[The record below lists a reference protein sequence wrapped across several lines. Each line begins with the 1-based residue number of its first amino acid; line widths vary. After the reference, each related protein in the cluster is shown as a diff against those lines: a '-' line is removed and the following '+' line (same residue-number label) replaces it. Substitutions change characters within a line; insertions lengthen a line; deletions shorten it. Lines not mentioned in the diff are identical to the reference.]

1 MRAEAKASAEVQSLV
16 ASPADVRSL
25 YQQLL
30 PGEHFEQLCWRDQ
43 LRENNRVYNACVVM
57 WLMIAQRLQG
67 GNLAT
72 SVLELIC
79 GLPPSFWSR
88 PCKRLLPGPDGR
100 SPRLSAN
107 TASYNEAR
115 HELPLEVVEESFDQV
130 FGKLTAKTPGSGCGV
145 GGRAFFVDGTSMRAP
160 HNRELCN
167 AYPPATNQ
175 SGESHWPTL
184 RLLVAHDLHTGL
196 AMRPHWGPM
205 YGPQAVSEQGLLEE
219 ILPRLP
225 SGCTVLGDINFGVFS
240 VAYAADQRGYA
251 ALLRLQPSRAMRL
264 LGGKPLRDGMDQRI
278 QWRPSRCDRQSHP
291 QLPADACVVGRLI
304 VRKVQPSNGGEAFL
318 LALFTTI
325 LEAPAEECVSLYG
338 KRWNIETDLRTLK
351 SSLRLEQLSCTSPEM
366 VAKEIVTGMLAYNL
380 VRAVTYMAA
389 QAVGAEAREF
399 SFSQVRY
406 VLCAF
411 GPRIAATHDLQEKR
425 ALYEDMLYYAGQA
438 RLPKRRGRRR
448 SYPREVW
455 GQRSSFPKRRK

>member
-1 MRAEAKASAEVQSLV
+1 
-16 ASPADVRSL
+16 
-25 YQQLL
+25 
-30 PGEHFEQLCWRDQ
+30 
-43 LRENNRVYNACVVM
+43 
-57 WLMIAQRLQG
+57 
-67 GNLAT
+67 
-72 SVLELIC
+72 
-79 GLPPSFWSR
+79 
-88 PCKRLLPGPDGR
+88 
-100 SPRLSAN
+100 
-107 TASYNEAR
+107 
-115 HELPLEVVEESFDQV
+115 
-130 FGKLTAKTPGSGCGV
+130 
-145 GGRAFFVDGTSMRAP
+145 
-160 HNRELCN
+160 
-167 AYPPATNQ
+167 
-175 SGESHWPTL
+175 
-184 RLLVAHDLHTGL
+184 
-196 AMRPHWGPM
+196 
-205 YGPQAVSEQGLLEE
+205 
-219 ILPRLP
+219 
-225 SGCTVLGDINFGVFS
+225 
-240 VAYAADQRGYA
+240 
-251 ALLRLQPSRAMRL
+251 
-264 LGGKPLRDGMDQRI
+264 MDQRI

-411 GPRIAATHDLQEKR
+411 GPRIAAAHDLQEKR
-425 ALYEDMLYYAGQA
+425 ALYKDMLYYAGQA

>member
-1 MRAEAKASAEVQSLV
+1 MRGGAKASAEGKGLL
-16 ASPADVRSL
+16 ASSVDVRSL

-30 PGEHFEQLCWRDQ
+30 AGEHFEQLCRCDK

-88 PCKRLLPGPDGR
+88 PCKRLQPGPDGR
-100 SPRLSAN
+100 APRLSAN

-115 HELPLEVVEESFDQV
+115 HDLPLEVVEASFDRV
-130 FGKLTAKTPGSGCGV
+130 FHELTAQTPRSGCGI
-145 GGRAFFVDGTSMRAP
+145 GGRAFFVDGTSVRTP
-160 HNRELCN
+160 HNPELCH

-205 YGPQAVSEQGLLEE
+205 YGPRAVSEQGLLEQ

-225 SGCTVLGDINFGVFS
+225 NGCTVLGDINFGVFS
-240 VAYAADQRGYA
+240 VAHAADQRGYST
-251 ALLRLQPSRAMRL
+251 LLRLQPSRAMRL
-264 LGGKPLRDGMDQRI
+264 LGGPIRDGMDQRI
-278 QWRPSRCDRQSHP
+278 QWRPSRSDRRSHP
-291 QLPADACVVGRLI
+291 QLPADACVAGRVI
-304 VRKVQPSNGGEAFL
+304 VRKVQPSNGDEPFL

-325 LEAPAEECVSLYG
+325 LEASAEECVMFDG

-351 SSLRLEQLSCTSPEM
+351 GSLQLEQLTCTSPEM

-389 QAVGAEAREF
+389 QAVGAEPRQF
-399 SFSQVRY
+399 SFSQVRN
-406 VLCAF
+406 VLRAF
-411 GPRIAATHDLQEKR
+411 GPRIAAAHDLQEKQ
-425 ALYEDMLYYAGQA
+425 ALYADLLYYAGRA
-438 RLPKRRGRRR
+438 RLPKRRGPRR

-455 GQRSSFPKRRK
+455 GQRLTFPKRRN